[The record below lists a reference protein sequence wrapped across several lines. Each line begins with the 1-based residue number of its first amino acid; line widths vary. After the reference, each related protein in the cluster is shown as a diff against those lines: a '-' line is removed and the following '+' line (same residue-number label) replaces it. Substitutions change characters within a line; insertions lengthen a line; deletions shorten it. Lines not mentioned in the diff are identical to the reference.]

1 MISVPI
7 YEAKTRLSELL
18 VQAQQGE
25 VITITRHGVPA
36 GQIVGVPAGQ
46 IVGVSVPGNGI
57 AGARQQNVDAVFEA
71 LGRLRQGVTLDVTLD
86 DAIRAGRAE

>member
-18 VQAQQGE
+18 VQAQHGE

-36 GQIVGVPAGQ
+36 GQIIGISGPGQ
-46 IVGVSVPGNGI
+46 GT

>member
-18 VQAQQGE
+18 VQAQKGE

-36 GQIVGVPAGQ
+36 GQIVGVSGQ
-46 IVGVSVPGNGI
+46 GEGT
-57 AGARQQNVDAVFEA
+57 AGALQQNVDAVFEA

-86 DAIRAGRAE
+86 DAIRAGRD